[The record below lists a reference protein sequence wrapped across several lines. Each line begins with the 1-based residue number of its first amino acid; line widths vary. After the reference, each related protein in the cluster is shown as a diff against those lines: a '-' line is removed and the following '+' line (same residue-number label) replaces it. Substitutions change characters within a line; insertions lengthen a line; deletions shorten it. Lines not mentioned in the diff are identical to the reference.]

1 MIGLIAHSEKKEAR
15 AAVCSMVDAL
25 EARRM
30 PFLLEKVT
38 ATLVGRKS
46 ALTLTGLARKADL
59 LVVLGG
65 DGTILRVVH
74 ALGENL
80 LPIFGV
86 NTGSL
91 GFLTCSGASDI
102 DRALDSIAASDYVV
116 SRRSLLCAQL
126 VRPKA
131 RAISMFGLNDVVVSR
146 GERSELVKIRVE
158 IDGAVLTDYNADGL
172 IIATP
177 TGSTAYSLSA
187 GGPILMPD
195 SGGFVVTPICPHVL
209 TNRSTVVSDRSV
221 LEARLIVPRQ
231 DVFVTVDGRERK
243 AMRVGDVLRI
253 SKSHRDLPLVMLPE
267 RLFPEVLRQKL
278 KWSGSNI

>member
-1 MIGLIAHSEKKEAR
+1 MIGLVAHSEKKEAR
-15 AAVCSMVDAL
+15 AALRSMIDAL
-25 EARRM
+25 ESRGM
-30 PFLLEKVT
+30 PFLLEKST
-38 ATLVGRKS
+38 ALLAGRQS
-46 ALTLTGLARKADL
+46 ALSLPALARKADL

-74 ALGENL
+74 ALGEEL
-80 LPIFGV
+80 LPIFGI

-91 GFLTCSGASDI
+91 GFLTCAGAGDI
-102 DRALDSIAASDYVV
+102 DRALDSITASDYVV

-131 RAISMFGLNDVVVSR
+131 RVINMFGLNDVVVSR
-146 GERSELVKIRVE
+146 GERSERVKIRVE

-231 DVFVTVDGRERK
+231 EVFVTVDGRERK

-253 SKSHRDLPLVMLPE
+253 SKSQRELPLVMLPE